1 MITALLE
8 DFRHAARSLSRQPT
22 TLVFAAGA
30 IALGIGATTA
40 VFSIVD
46 RFWFRPL
53 PYAHTSRLVWLGM
66 RAPIAPA
73 EFLLEE
79 GFHDLRTHQAVF
91 EEVASF
97 NFTTDCDLTERNP
110 SQVRCAYVS
119 HNLLDTLGIP
129 LQAGRGFTTAEDTP
143 NGPLA
148 ALLSDALWRT
158 RYGADPAVL
167 GRTLS
172 IDGRAAVVAG
182 ILPSTFELPNVYR
195 ADILLPQQL
204 KIEPGVSRSLLTVFA
219 RLKPGVTLD
228 QARTALRPIFQEML
242 KRVPAQF
249 ARDVK
254 FEASALDERRVRL
267 LKPQASAVLG
277 IVFLV
282 LLIACFNAANLLLAR
297 LAARSRE
304 WAVRAAVGASRGRIA
319 RQLACEGLV
328 VAAVGAVGGIAL
340 AHPFMRGLISLA
352 PADLPLKVLNATL
365 DARVLVFA
373 LLLTGVCGL
382 LTSLLPVLR
391 TPGPEVLRAGATA
404 GGGFRLRHMM
414 VAVQVAM
421 SCVLLSCAGLRL
433 RNLWDL
439 QRMDLGFRPDQVAA
453 AEIQLPRYR
462 YTQPRQR
469 GDFYERALENVRGLP
484 GVAEAAPVTAVPVTG
499 SGATTLFAALVPEGR
514 TVDPGMGT
522 GGRVSTRGVTPG
534 YFSVM
539 GIPIVR
545 GRAFEPADRTSSDRI
560 AILDET
566 LARRLFPNEDAVGKR
581 FRWGSQYT
589 VIGIS
594 RPARNTPM
602 MVGNEPEL
610 YTVWKQGDG
619 GNRTAAV
626 MVRAAGDPA
635 AVGRMIHAQVAA
647 IDAEAPVTVSTLSQA
662 LGRVL
667 RPARVTSL
675 VVGSFALAGLLLTA
689 LGQFG
694 VISQLVTQRRREIGI
709 RIAVGARPED
719 AAGLVLRQAL
729 VWTAVGAALGIAGA
743 IAAARPVNVAFPGP
757 AQTVTGPLIA
767 ALVVLGGVSLL
778 AAWRPA
784 ARAARVNPV
793 EVLRCD

>member
-1 MITALLE
+1 
-8 DFRHAARSLSRQPT
+8 
-22 TLVFAAGA
+22 
-30 IALGIGATTA
+30 
-40 VFSIVD
+40 
-46 RFWFRPL
+46 
-53 PYAHTSRLVWLGM
+53 
-66 RAPIAPA
+66 
-73 EFLLEE
+73 
-79 GFHDLRTHQAVF
+79 
-91 EEVASF
+91 
-97 NFTTDCDLTERNP
+97 
-110 SQVRCAYVS
+110 
-119 HNLLDTLGIP
+119 
-129 LQAGRGFTTAEDTP
+129 
-143 NGPLA
+143 
-148 ALLSDALWRT
+148 
-158 RYGADPAVL
+158 
-167 GRTLS
+167 
-172 IDGRAAVVAG
+172 
-182 ILPSTFELPNVYR
+182 
-195 ADILLPQQL
+195 
-204 KIEPGVSRSLLTVFA
+204 
-219 RLKPGVTLD
+219 
-228 QARTALRPIFQEML
+228 
-242 KRVPAQF
+242 
-249 ARDVK
+249 
-254 FEASALDERRVRL
+254 
-267 LKPQASAVLG
+267 
-277 IVFLV
+277 
-282 LLIACFNAANLLLAR
+282 
-297 LAARSRE
+297 
-304 WAVRAAVGASRGRIA
+304 
-319 RQLACEGLV
+319 
-328 VAAVGAVGGIAL
+328 
-340 AHPFMRGLISLA
+340 
-352 PADLPLKVLNATL
+352 
-365 DARVLVFA
+365 
-373 LLLTGVCGL
+373 
-382 LTSLLPVLR
+382 
-391 TPGPEVLRAGATA
+391 
-404 GGGFRLRHMM
+404 
-414 VAVQVAM
+414 
-421 SCVLLSCAGLRL
+421 
-433 RNLWDL
+433 
-439 QRMDLGFRPDQVAA
+439 
-453 AEIQLPRYR
+453 
-462 YTQPRQR
+462 
-469 GDFYERALENVRGLP
+469 